1 MLRCYRAPG
10 NGCLNRQ
17 QNELWGKHRYL
28 LQTRCLWRFGCIV
41 VFCPF
46 TMLLCCMNMAWD
58 VNRNLKVKIVLD
70 CRFWKKKLQF
80 FIQARGLYFQ
90 LSPLISHLH
99 VCQSWGAP
107 WQLFYHSSMAW
118 KNSRGKKKKY
128 KQERELERYRK
139 YWYEK
144 NWNRTS
150 NIAFTFFQ
158 RVSLDHH
165 LLKIMSYNT
174 ETVCLWYGDAEEH
187 KERQLSIL

>member
-1 MLRCYRAPG
+1 MYVKAEVLHGSC
-10 NGCLNRQ
+10 
-17 QNELWGKHRYL
+17 
-28 LQTRCLWRFGCIV
+28 
-41 VFCPF
+41 F
-46 TMLLCCMNMAWD
+46 TIAAWHE
-58 VNRNLKVKIVLD
+58 R
-70 CRFWKKKLQF
+70 
-80 FIQARGLYFQ
+80 IQEE
-90 LSPLISHLH
+90 
-99 VCQSWGAP
+99 
-107 WQLFYHSSMAW
+107 
-118 KNSRGKKKKY
+118 KKKY